1 MSNVISKLKPKYIV
15 LFLLL
20 QVTLSSHAENIYIPS
35 TLGAVYETPIT
46 PITLTGKVSS
56 SGYMY
61 SDKYSFGFTT
71 EISYF
76 CGAVLSSSTTTILSN
91 GQLGLNSY
99 SVNSDFY
106 LIPNLYGTYSFFKPN
121 EDTITTYSYEFKNNN
136 IVVTDDNGNEVPTN
150 KNNTH
155 FCGIVFPTAGKQLK
169 PNSQVSLTV
178 QGTWIL
184 WRETMKSSAK
194 KFDGSEMGKFFQALL
209 LKDDEITP
217 KKLSASESLLPFRND
232 TFRISNIDCNLV
244 MPSSIDFGNVSIRN
258 TDANQLIAT
267 ESMPFSVSCQQ
278 DPNLTINSNI
288 FISFSANSQYL
299 DNEHPNRLLL
309 KRSNDKPVSVVG
321 EWSNNGVSKQP
332 NCDNTITDS
341 TILFN
346 GRKSYSVGSLL
357 SSEQNKT
364 FDLSIDWGLCTQYNK
379 SLSESYFSGYTT
391 VNLLIK

>member
-209 LKDDEITP
+209 LKDNEITP

>member
-321 EWSNNGVSKQP
+321 E
-332 NCDNTITDS
+332 
-341 TILFN
+341 
-346 GRKSYSVGSLL
+346 
-357 SSEQNKT
+357 
-364 FDLSIDWGLCTQYNK
+364 
-379 SLSESYFSGYTT
+379 
-391 VNLLIK
+391 

>member
-20 QVTLSSHAENIYIPS
+20 QVTLSSYAENIYIPN

-46 PITLTGKVSS
+46 PITITGKVSS

-61 SDKYSFGFTT
+61 SDQYLFGFTAK
-71 EISYF
+71 ISYF
-76 CGAVLSSSTTTILSN
+76 CGPDTPSDTTILSN
-91 GQLGLNSY
+91 GQLGLDSY
-99 SVNSDFY
+99 SSNSDFY

-121 EDTITTYSYEFKNNN
+121 EDTPTTYYYEFKNNN
-136 IVVTDDNGNEVPTN
+136 IVVTDDNGNEVPN
-150 KNNTH
+150 SKKNTH
-155 FCGIVFPTAGKQLK
+155 LCGVVFPTSGYKLK

-194 KFDGSEMGKFFQALL
+194 KFDGDRMGKFFYALL
-209 LKDDEITP
+209 FKDDQLGSIR
-217 KKLSASESLLPFRND
+217 LSASESFLPFRND

-258 TDANQLIAT
+258 TEANKLIAT

-278 DPNLTINSNI
+278 DPNLAINSNI

-309 KRSNDKPVSVVG
+309 IRSNDKPVSVVG

-364 FDLSIDWGLCTQYNK
+364 FDLSIDWGLCTQRNK
-379 SLSESYFSGYTT
+379 SLSEGYFSGYTT